1 MASLAG
7 REDAKWRPGPTAA
20 PTPWGGGCRGQPWGD
35 HRGRAPD
42 LPLGEGVVYQPV
54 ADKQLRILWKL
65 PAFMEKFLERS
76 RLVASSNLAIKESDQ
91 GVRTK
96 FCRKSE
102 RNASDWSTAA
112 RNDNMGANGL

>member
-54 ADKQLRILWKL
+54 ADKQLRNVRRV
-65 PAFMEKFLERS
+65 PPFMENF
-76 RLVASSNLAIKESDQ
+76 
-91 GVRTK
+91 G
-96 FCRKSE
+96 
-102 RNASDWSTAA
+102 
-112 RNDNMGANGL
+112 GAVKIVSKQ